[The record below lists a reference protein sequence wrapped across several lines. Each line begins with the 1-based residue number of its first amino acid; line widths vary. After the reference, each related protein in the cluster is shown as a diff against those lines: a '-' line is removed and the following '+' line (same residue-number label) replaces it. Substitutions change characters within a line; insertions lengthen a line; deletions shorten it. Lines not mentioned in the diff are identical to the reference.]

1 MNLIVNIFSLLGMAL
16 VILLIASEM
25 KRRREEQLVQLQ
37 REITAKDE
45 QIRNLRTENA
55 KLKDLV
61 TIFLTEF
68 ERRK

>member
-37 REITAKDE
+37 REITAKDKE
-45 QIRNLRTENA
+45 IRNLKTENA

>member
-37 REITAKDE
+37 REITAKDKE
-45 QIRNLRTENA
+45 IRNLKTENA

-61 TIFLTEF
+61 TVFLTEF